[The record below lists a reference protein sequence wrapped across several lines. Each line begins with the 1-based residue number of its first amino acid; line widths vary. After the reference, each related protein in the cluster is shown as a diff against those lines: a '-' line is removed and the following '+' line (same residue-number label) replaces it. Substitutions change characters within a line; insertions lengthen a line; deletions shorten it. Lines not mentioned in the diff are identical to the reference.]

1 MYTTGNST
9 LSVTVTRFSV
19 AIAGV
24 FTSSFGTFGPDGS
37 GPKYFS
43 TSARAF
49 ALSMSPTIAR
59 LALFG
64 A

>member
-1 MYTTGNST
+1 MIGGVSA
-9 LSVTVTRFSV
+9 VIGGTRRPRF
-19 AIAGV
+19 
-24 FTSSFGTFGPDGS
+24 S

-43 TSARAF
+43 TSCF
-49 ALSMSPTIAR
+49 ASAMSKSPTIAR